1 MSAIAKTLPADEL
14 PELNPALDCEA
25 LATSYARTG
34 RIHIPDALTPS
45 SAERVYRCL
54 REETPWSFLVHKDGR
69 RTELRNLAASD
80 RAQLAA
86 AAWAYGQDHFAYCY
100 DNHYLSHGLD
110 PYLQPQ
116 HYQARV
122 VEFLNSPAFIS
133 VMRRLTGMEGIAF
146 ADANATLYR
155 PGDFLSAHN
164 DLVPGQNRLAAY
176 VISMTPGWR
185 ADWGGLL
192 QFLDAGMNVEEE
204 GYVPAFN
211 ALNLFRVPRA
221 HRVSRVAPDGA
232 SRYSIT
238 GWLRSL

>member
-1 MSAIAKTLPADEL
+1 
-14 PELNPALDCEA
+14 
-25 LATSYARTG
+25 
-34 RIHIPDALTPS
+34 
-45 SAERVYRCL
+45 
-54 REETPWSFLVHKDGR
+54 
-69 RTELRNLAASD
+69 
-80 RAQLAA
+80 
-86 AAWAYGQDHFAYCY
+86 
-100 DNHYLSHGLD
+100 LSHGLD
-110 PYLQPQ
+110 PYLQPR
-116 HYQARV
+116 HYHARV

-133 VMRRLTGMEGIAF
+133 VMRRLTGMEAIAF

-176 VISMTPGWR
+176 VISMTPDWR
-185 ADWGGLL
+185 ADWGGVL
-192 QFLDAGMNVEEE
+192 QFLDAGMNVEE

-221 HRVSRVAPDGA
+221 HQVSRVAPGGG

>member
-14 PELNPALDCEA
+14 PALNPALDCEA
-25 LATSYARTG
+25 LAASFARTG
-34 RIHIPDALTPS
+34 RIHIPDALTRS
-45 SAERVYRCL
+45 SAERIDRCL
-54 REETPWSFLVHKDGR
+54 RQETPWSCIAYKDGKR
-69 RTELRNLAASD
+69 IEVRNIAPAD
-80 RAQLAA
+80 RADLAA
-86 AAWAYGQDHFAYCY
+86 AAWAYGQADHFAYCY

-110 PYLQPQ
+110 PYLHAQ
-116 HYQARV
+116 HYHARV

-133 VMRRLTGMEGIAF
+133 CMRRMTGLEAIAF
-146 ADANATLYR
+146 ADASATLYR

-185 ADWGGLL
+185 DDWGGVL
-192 QFLDAGMNVEEE
+192 QFLDAGMHVEE

-221 HRVSRVAPDGA
+221 HRVSRVAPHGA